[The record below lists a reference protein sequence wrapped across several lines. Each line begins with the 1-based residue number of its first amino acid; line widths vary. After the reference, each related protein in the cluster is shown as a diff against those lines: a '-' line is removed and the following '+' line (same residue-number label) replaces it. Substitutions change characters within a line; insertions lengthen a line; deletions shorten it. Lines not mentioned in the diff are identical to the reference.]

1 MMSKV
6 QRTRAEQ
13 GIGSRKS
20 AHMRRTQGTSRR
32 SSSVSSRRMPPVLS
46 RSEIGINTVALDNRP
61 VPRRRVDIALSSPG
75 AEIRLPSMPAVNN
88 KWRLL
93 SGIVSISLLLGLI
106 LLTNTEFF
114 QVNGIHIQGLERFT
128 EGEISQ
134 AINISGS
141 SIFFINPE
149 RIKKDLELTYP
160 GLSKVDIQVTW
171 PSSVSISLEE
181 REPVLAWNWDG
192 HVRWVDENGVAFE
205 PHDQGLDIVQV
216 RSVILP
222 PTVDDRF
229 VDPRIVRTVAAL
241 DDYLS
246 EGVEMIYTSEHGLG
260 WHDTRGWV
268 VYFGFNDDDAE
279 MKMNVYQSI
288 VEYLEG
294 KRITPAIINV
304 EFLDSPYFRME
315 P

>member
-1 MMSKV
+1 
-6 QRTRAEQ
+6 
-13 GIGSRKS
+13 
-20 AHMRRTQGTSRR
+20 
-32 SSSVSSRRMPPVLS
+32 
-46 RSEIGINTVALDNRP
+46 
-61 VPRRRVDIALSSPG
+61 
-75 AEIRLPSMPAVNN
+75 MPAVSN

-93 SGIVSISLLLGLI
+93 SGVVSVSLLLGLI
-106 LLTNTEFF
+106 LLTNNGLF
-114 QVNGIHIQGLERFT
+114 QVHGIQVQGLERFT
-128 EGEISQ
+128 QGDISQ
-134 AINISGS
+134 AINITGS

-149 RIKKDLELTYP
+149 RIKKDLQLTYP
-160 GLSKVDIQVTW
+160 GLSKVDVQVTW

-181 REPVLAWNWDG
+181 RNPVLAWNWDG

-205 PHDQGLDIVQV
+205 PHDEGLDVAQV

-241 DDYLS
+241 DDYLP
-246 EGVEMIYTSEHGLG
+246 EQVEMIYTAEHGLG
-260 WHDTRGWV
+260 WQDARGWV
-268 VYFGFNDDDAE
+268 VYFGFNDDNVE
-279 MKMNVYQSI
+279 KKMNVYQSM

-294 KRITPAIINV
+294 KRITPSIINI